1 MKDMM
6 NRCKCPECG
15 YEADEMEF
23 KDRPMKGS
31 KMNRDGGLS
40 VYLIGQKEDEG
51 GSSEEENA

>member
-23 KDRPMKGS
+23 KEKSPMKG

-40 VYLIGQKEDEG
+40 VYLIGEKEEG

>member
-23 KDRPMKGS
+23 RDRPMKGAM
-31 KMNRDGGLS
+31 KRDGGLS
-40 VYLIGQKEDEG
+40 VYLIGEKEDG
-51 GSSEEENA
+51 GASEEENA

>member
-6 NRCKCPECG
+6 NKCKCPECG

-23 KDRPMKGS
+23 KDKPMKG

-40 VYLIGQKEDEG
+40 VYLIGEKGDEP
-51 GSSEEENA
+51 SEEENA